1 MTKIVKY
8 HAFNSWWEKV
18 GNYMKNFKNHPIGYS
33 ILILFLL
40 LVIIGIIYAYVWPK
54 RIFIINFN
62 SSATNTLVL
71 VVLFFIMVT
80 FIFKQIMLKIYE
92 IIFLPWVIK
101 LSAILLIKKSLIQF
115 DRVDLNE
122 QPISQVVRIV
132 VGYNETK
139 VILNNDLFI
148 DVSDIRNIEEEWRS
162 SNKRNDSVQGSQ
174 ARSEPSFNFS
184 GQYFSV
190 YEFVKF

>member
-101 LSAILLIKKSLIQF
+101 LSAILRIKTNAGS
-115 DRVDLNE
+115 
-122 QPISQVVRIV
+122 
-132 VGYNETK
+132 
-139 VILNNDLFI
+139 
-148 DVSDIRNIEEEWRS
+148 VSCPYFRTINSCEFS
-162 SNKRNDSVQGSQ
+162 YGF
-174 ARSEPSFNFS
+174 APEPT
-184 GQYFSV
+184 
-190 YEFVKF
+190 